1 MGRNTSYTY
10 TMKRLAILYTF
21 ILSASV
27 ALSGCAGKTAATQGQ
42 VAELRVMSYN
52 IHHAN
57 PPSRPGVIDLDAIA
71 RVIRE
76 QNPDLVVLQEVDVN
90 TSRSGNINQAVVL
103 AQKLGMNFYFARAI
117 DYGGGKYGVAILSR
131 YPLTEANLVQL
142 PEDAAPEAED
152 RVLATAKVTLPGGK
166 AIRFGSTHLDVQNA
180 ANRLQQVQTINSIAA
195 QEQLPVILAGDF
207 NDLPESEAI
216 AELDKV
222 FTRTCQSDCEPTIP
236 VDVPTRAIDFI
247 AFTKASGFTVVSQ
260 QVIPERYASD
270 HLPVVATLRF

>member
-1 MGRNTSYTY
+1 
-10 TMKRLAILYTF
+10 MKLRAILYTF
-21 ILSASV
+21 ILSAGV
-27 ALSGCAGKTAATQGQ
+27 ALSGCAGKTPTTQEQ

-76 QNPDLVVLQEVDVN
+76 QNPDLVALQEVDVN
-90 TSRSGNINQAVVL
+90 TSRSGNINQAAAL
-103 AQKLGMNFYFARAI
+103 AEKLGMNFFFARAI
-117 DYGGGKYGVAILSR
+117 DFGGGEYGVAILSK
-131 YPLTEANLVQL
+131 YPLSEMNLVPL

-152 RVLATAKVTLPGGK
+152 RVLATANLTLPGGIT
-166 AIRFGSTHLDVQNA
+166 IRFGSTHLDVQNA
-180 ANRLQQVQTINSIAA
+180 ANRLQQVQAINSIAA
-195 QEQLPVILAGDF
+195 REQLPFILAGDF

-216 AELDKV
+216 AELDKA
-222 FTRTCQSDCEPTIP
+222 FTRTCQSDCAPTIP

-247 AFTKASGFTVVSQ
+247 TFSKASGFKVVSQ